1 MKGSKTLLTKLILT
15 MAIIVTLVPLL
26 VSYEVKEASASKTT
40 LTTTTPIT
48 SASSKVAA
56 GYGIGTL
63 ICPNRLAFNNE
74 QINFDVSKSK
84 GGGGVV
90 GATEGVGPSTAGS
103 WSIHPSNSYASDTNS
118 GSIDNIIHLSS
129 PSSSSSSSSP
139 DHNILL
145 KGIEQHDNICSKGG
159 SSSLKTNN
167 IIIAGECNVKGTT
180 TILLTALD
188 GKKGTLNGM
197 ILCDVMK

>member
-1 MKGSKTLLTKLILT
+1 MKGSKTLSTKLILT
-15 MAIIVTLVPLL
+15 MATIVTLVPLL
-26 VSYEVKEASASKTT
+26 FSYEVKEASASKTT
-40 LTTTTPIT
+40 LTTTTSIA

-63 ICPNRLAFNNE
+63 ICPNRLVFNNE

-90 GATEGVGPSTAGS
+90 GATEGVGPLTPGG

-129 PSSSSSSSSP
+129 SSLSSP
-139 DHNILL
+139 YHNILL

-159 SSSLKTNN
+159 SSSLKTNY
-167 IIIAGECNVKGTT
+167 ITITGQCNVKGTT
-180 TILLTALD
+180 TILLTSLD
-188 GKKGTLNGM
+188 GKKGTFNGT

>member
-26 VSYEVKEASASKTT
+26 FSYEVKEASASKTT

-90 GATEGVGPSTAGS
+90 GATEGVGPSTAGT

-129 PSSSSSSSSP
+129 PSSSSSSP

-159 SSSLKTNN
+159 SSGLKTNN
-167 IIIAGECNVKGTT
+167 ITIAGECNVKGTT
-180 TILLTALD
+180 TRLLTALD
-188 GKKGTLNGM
+188 GKKGTFNGM

>member
-15 MAIIVTLVPLL
+15 MATIVTLVPLL
-26 VSYEVKEASASKTT
+26 FSYEVKEASASKTT
-40 LTTTTPIT
+40 LTTTTPIA

-56 GYGIGTL
+56 EYGIGTL

-90 GATEGVGPSTAGS
+90 GATEGVGPLTAGG

-118 GSIDNIIHLSS
+118 GSIDNIIHL
-129 PSSSSSSSSP
+129 SSSSSP

-159 SSSLKTNN
+159 SSSLKTNY
-167 IIIAGECNVKGTT
+167 ITITGQCDVKGTT
-180 TILLTALD
+180 TILFTALD
-188 GKKGTLNGM
+188 GKKGTFNGM

>member
-1 MKGSKTLLTKLILT
+1 LMKGSKTLLTKLILT
-15 MAIIVTLVPLL
+15 MATIVTLVPLL
-26 VSYEVKEASASKTT
+26 FSYEVKEASASKTT
-40 LTTTTPIT
+40 LITTTSIA

-63 ICPNRLAFNNE
+63 ICPNRLVFNNE

-90 GATEGVGPSTAGS
+90 GATEGVGPLTPGG

-129 PSSSSSSSSP
+129 SSSLSSP
-139 DHNILL
+139 YHNILL

-159 SSSLKTNN
+159 SSSLKTNY
-167 IIIAGECNVKGTT
+167 ITITGQCNVKGTT
-180 TILLTALD
+180 TILLTSLD
-188 GKKGTLNGM
+188 GKKGTFNGT

>member
-1 MKGSKTLLTKLILT
+1 
-15 MAIIVTLVPLL
+15 MATIVTLVPLL
-26 VSYEVKEASASKTT
+26 FSYEVKEALASKTT

-90 GATEGVGPSTAGS
+90 GATEGVGPLTAGG
-103 WSIHPSNSYASDTNS
+103 WNIHPSNSYASDTNL

-129 PSSSSSSSSP
+129 SSSSTS
-139 DHNILL
+139 DNILL

-159 SSSLKTNN
+159 SSSLKTNY
-167 IIIAGECNVKGTT
+167 ITITGQCDVKGTT
-180 TILLTALD
+180 TILFTALD
-188 GKKGTLNGM
+188 GKKGTFNGT

>member
-15 MAIIVTLVPLL
+15 MATIVTLVPLL
-26 VSYEVKEASASKTT
+26 FSYEVKEASASKTT
-40 LTTTTPIT
+40 LTTTTSIAN
-48 SASSKVAA
+48 ASSKVAA

-63 ICPNRLAFNNE
+63 ICPNRLVFNNE

-84 GGGGVV
+84 GGCEVV
-90 GATEGVGPSTAGS
+90 GATEGVGPLTAGG
-103 WSIHPSNSYASDTNS
+103 WSIHPSNSYASDTNL

-129 PSSSSSSSSP
+129 SSSSTS
-139 DHNILL
+139 DNVLL

-159 SSSLKTNN
+159 SSSLKTNY
-167 IIIAGECNVKGTT
+167 ITITGQCNVKGTT
-180 TILLTALD
+180 TILLTAFD
-188 GKKGTLNGM
+188 GKKGTFNGM

>member
-15 MAIIVTLVPLL
+15 MAIIVMLVPLL
-26 VSYEVKEASASKTT
+26 FSYEVKEASASKTT
-40 LTTTTPIT
+40 LTTTTPIA
-48 SASSKVAA
+48 SASSKVAT

-90 GATEGVGPSTAGS
+90 GATEGVGPLTAGG

-118 GSIDNIIHLSS
+118 GSIDNIIHL
-129 PSSSSSSSSP
+129 SSSSSSP

-159 SSSLKTNN
+159 SSSLKTNY
-167 IIIAGECNVKGTT
+167 ITITGQCNVKGTT

>member
-26 VSYEVKEASASKTT
+26 FSYEVKEASASKTT
-40 LTTTTPIT
+40 LTTTTPIA

-74 QINFDVSKSK
+74 QIDFDVSKSK

-90 GATEGVGPSTAGS
+90 GATAGVGPLTAGG

-118 GSIDNIIHLSS
+118 GSIDNIIHL
-129 PSSSSSSSSP
+129 SSSSSP

-159 SSSLKTNN
+159 SSSLKTNY
-167 IIIAGECNVKGTT
+167 ITITGQCNVKGTT

-188 GKKGTLNGM
+188 GKKGTFNGM

>member
-1 MKGSKTLLTKLILT
+1 

-129 PSSSSSSSSP
+129 PSSSSSP

-159 SSSLKTNN
+159 SSSLKTNY
-167 IIIAGECNVKGTT
+167 ITIAGQCNVKGTT

-188 GKKGTLNGM
+188 GKKGTFNGM
-197 ILCDVMK
+197 IFCDVMK

>member
-26 VSYEVKEASASKTT
+26 FSYEVKEASASKTT
-40 LTTTTPIT
+40 LTTTTPIA

-56 GYGIGTL
+56 GDGIGTL

-90 GATEGVGPSTAGS
+90 GATEGVGPLTAGG

-118 GSIDNIIHLSS
+118 GSIDNIIHL
-129 PSSSSSSSSP
+129 SSSSSP

-159 SSSLKTNN
+159 SSSLKTNY
-167 IIIAGECNVKGTT
+167 ITITGQCNVKGTT

-188 GKKGTLNGM
+188 GKKGTFNGM

>member
-15 MAIIVTLVPLL
+15 MAIIVTLVPL
-26 VSYEVKEASASKTT
+26 VFSYEVKEASASKMT

-90 GATEGVGPSTAGS
+90 GATEEVGPLTAGG

-118 GSIDNIIHLSS
+118 GSIDNIIHL
-129 PSSSSSSSSP
+129 SSSSSSP

-159 SSSLKTNN
+159 SSSLKTNYITITGQCN
-167 IIIAGECNVKGTT
+167 IKGTT

-188 GKKGTLNGM
+188 GKKGTFDGM

>member
-1 MKGSKTLLTKLILT
+1 

-26 VSYEVKEASASKTT
+26 FSYEVKEASASKTT
-40 LTTTTPIT
+40 LTTTTPIA

-90 GATEGVGPSTAGS
+90 RATEGVGPSTAGS

-118 GSIDNIIHLSS
+118 CSIDNIIHLS
-129 PSSSSSSSSP
+129 
-139 DHNILL
+139 L
-145 KGIEQHDNICSKGG
+145 QAQ
-159 SSSLKTNN
+159 T
-167 IIIAGECNVKGTT
+167 IISFLRA
-180 TILLTALD
+180 
-188 GKKGTLNGM
+188 
-197 ILCDVMK
+197 

>member
-26 VSYEVKEASASKTT
+26 FSYEVKEASASKTT
-40 LTTTTPIT
+40 LTTTTPIA

-90 GATEGVGPSTAGS
+90 GATEGVGPLTAGG

-118 GSIDNIIHLSS
+118 GSIDNIIHL
-129 PSSSSSSSSP
+129 SSSSSSSP

-159 SSSLKTNN
+159 SSSLKTNY
-167 IIIAGECNVKGTT
+167 ITITGQCNVKGTT

-188 GKKGTLNGM
+188 GKKGTFNGM

>member
-26 VSYEVKEASASKTT
+26 FSYEVKEASASKTT
-40 LTTTTPIT
+40 LTTTTPIA

-90 GATEGVGPSTAGS
+90 GATEGVGSLTAGG

-118 GSIDNIIHLSS
+118 GSIDNIIHL
-129 PSSSSSSSSP
+129 SSSSSSSP

-159 SSSLKTNN
+159 SSSLKTNY
-167 IIIAGECNVKGTT
+167 ITITGQCKGTT

-188 GKKGTLNGM
+188 GKKGTFNGM

>member
-26 VSYEVKEASASKTT
+26 FSYEVKEASASKTT
-40 LTTTTPIT
+40 LTTTTSIT
-48 SASSKVAA
+48 SDSSKGAA

-129 PSSSSSSSSP
+129 PSSSSSSP

-159 SSSLKTNN
+159 SSSLKTNY
-167 IIIAGECNVKGTT
+167 ITITGHCNVKGTT

-188 GKKGTLNGM
+188 GKKGTFNGM